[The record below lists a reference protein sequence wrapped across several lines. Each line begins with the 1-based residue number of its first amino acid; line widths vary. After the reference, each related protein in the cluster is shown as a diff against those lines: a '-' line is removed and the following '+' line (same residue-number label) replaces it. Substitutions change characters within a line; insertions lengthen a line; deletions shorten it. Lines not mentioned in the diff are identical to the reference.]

1 MLQSERILDGM
12 PDGVALVTSEMNITW
27 ANGCMRAWS
36 SLDEIVGQNFYASL
50 GNPEIM
56 GPDFCPFHTALA
68 TGNPSS
74 STLQTSDFKFYQVHV
89 APLPGAAS
97 DQAALVATVSD
108 ITAEILQQ
116 QKLAA
121 IHQLAR
127 S

>member
-1 MLQSERILDGM
+1 MYARWRGLGHFRNEHYLAKPLYAQ
-12 PDGVALVTSEMNITW
+12 LVHS
-27 ANGCMRAWS
+27 AGGRRP
-36 SLDEIVGQNFYASL
+36 NFYAAL

-74 STLQTSDFKFYQVHV
+74 STLQTADIKYFQVHV

-121 IHQLAR
+121 IHQAGR